1 MKATDCTIKPCLHNC
16 PYCSRPVPEH
26 HAPCGYCAIAEQI
39 PVEALRRIIR
49 AKRRLVNVEENGSQP
64 AH

>member
-26 HAPCGYCAIAEQI
+26 HAPCGYCAIAELL
-39 PVEALRRIIR
+39 PVEALRLIIR
-49 AKRRLVNVEENGSQP
+49 SKTRLEKVDANEPRPV
-64 AH
+64 H